1 MRRTLAAM
9 RSAATDDF
17 YAVLFIS
24 LAGLDLSLWLIAKG
38 LALPM

>member
-1 MRRTLAAM
+1 M

-24 LAGLDLSLWLIAKG
+24 LTGLDLSIWLIAK
-38 LALPM
+38 A